1 MESIN
6 PNGTKHHY
14 EQGKIEGSWKGMKR
28 KLEQDLLCESL
39 RGRVSYHFTKYSRY
53 GSSGNCASVSLDG
66 QPLKKFG
73 FMYAYAQL
81 RKTGVLSE
89 GQHVWDIELAERDEY
104 EDWDFMHA
112 LNVYRNQPI
121 EMSVA
126 SDNPIIRMFAIVDRR
141 VGKRTLARLRD
152 TVHAQPEWLKRLYV
166 ARMVADGIGE

>member
-1 MESIN
+1 MCISKPGRTAPEEIRLHVCRCSAEKDWR
-6 PNGTKHHY
+6 PVG
-14 EQGKIEGSWKGMKR
+14 GK
-28 KLEQDLLCESL
+28 
-39 RGRVSYHFTKYSRY
+39 
-53 GSSGNCASVSLDG
+53 
-66 QPLKKFG
+66 
-73 FMYAYAQL
+73 
-81 RKTGVLSE
+81 
-89 GQHVWDIELAERDEY
+89 HVWDIELAERDEY

>member
-14 EQGKIEGSWKGMKR
+14 EQGKSEGSWKGMKK

-53 GSSGNCASVSLDG
+53 GRSGNCASVSLDG

-73 FMYAYAQL
+73 FMYADAQL
-81 RKTGVLSE
+81 RKTGVLSA
-89 GQHVWDIELAERDEY
+89 GQHIWDIELTERDEY
-104 EDWDFMHA
+104 DDWDFTHA
-112 LNVYRNQPI
+112 LNTYRNQPI

-126 SDNPIIRMFAIVDRR
+126 SDNPIIRMFAVVDRR
-141 VGKRTLARLRD
+141 IGKRTLERLKGNID
-152 TVHAQPEWLKRLYV
+152 AQPDWLKRLYV
-166 ARMVADGIGE
+166 ARLEAEGITP